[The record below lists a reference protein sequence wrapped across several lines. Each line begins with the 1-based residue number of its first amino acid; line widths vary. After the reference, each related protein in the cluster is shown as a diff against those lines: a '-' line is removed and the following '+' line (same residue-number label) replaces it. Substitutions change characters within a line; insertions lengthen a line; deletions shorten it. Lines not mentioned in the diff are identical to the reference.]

1 MFLGCVG
8 YLCCCMDEQYDD
20 IDFDSSSVLHSD
32 RVPIISDEPRCLGSS
47 SEVGEDESVRRRYA
61 LHLPKRPAR
70 QATEMGPVISKE
82 EVETRLAAYHD
93 WKKSNQIN

>member
-20 IDFDSSSVLHSD
+20 MDFDSSSVLHSD
-32 RVPIISDEPRCLGSS
+32 RVPIISDEPRCLGPSN
-47 SEVGEDESVRRRYA
+47 EVGDDESVRRRYA

-70 QATEMGPVISKE
+70 EATEMGEYV
-82 EVETRLAAYHD
+82 L
-93 WKKSNQIN
+93 